1 MAEEE
6 AFYIFVRLMKDFRMR
21 DLYRS
26 NMVELGCCIHQ
37 FDAMIKVNTY
47 NSALIFLYLFKKHM
61 DYLCHYMSFPK
72 TLS

>member
-47 NSALIFLYLFKKHM
+47 NSALIFLYLFKSTWIICVITCPFQKR
-61 DYLCHYMSFPK
+61 
-72 TLS
+72 

>member
-1 MAEEE
+1 MDEEE

-47 NSALIFLYLFKKHM
+47 NSA
-61 DYLCHYMSFPK
+61 
-72 TLS
+72 